1 MKGIVVIR
9 TSTIN
14 EQVPFNQTLGE
25 FSHSLK
31 LTEGLSIQLSFV
43 SIDIDK
49 FNKLTQQELDAYDM
63 IICHSSCTKSEYY
76 IIKNSHYQR
85 YYETVFYV
93 PSFPFY
99 LKDGYHEEI
108 DRIVQLENTDISNG
122 IIDLITR
129 EYSNKKRQEQE
140 WSNVTQLKVREAEE
154 LIINKRD
161 MFVTVQTVY
170 NCFDQ
175 MVYILVLSFLAIL
188 FCYQFVSDIFIS
200 TECK

>member
-25 FSHSLK
+25 FSHTLK
-31 LTEGLSIQLSFV
+31 LTEGLSIQLSFM

-63 IICHSSCTKSEYY
+63 IICHCSCTKSEYY

-99 LKDGYHEEI
+99 LKEGFHEEI
-108 DRIVQLENTDISNG
+108 DRIVQLENTDISNS

-140 WSNVTQLKVREAEE
+140 WSNVTQLKVKEAEE

-175 MVYILVLSFLAIL
+175 LVYILVLSFLAIL
-188 FCYQFVSDIFIS
+188 FCYQFVSDTFIS
-200 TECK
+200 KECK